1 MATLEGE
8 ALLLGIWKNVQELE
22 ESLNLSELE
31 LIVKAA
37 RDKEHRH
44 NKFMAA
50 IQGIDIDKGNADEA
64 KERFERVQRRVRAK
78 QSGKSED
85 ELMLGDLG
93 FDVAID

>member
-1 MATLEGE
+1 M
-8 ALLLGIWKNVQELE
+8 GIWRNVEELE

-50 IQGIDIDKGNADEA
+50 IQGIDIDAGAQEDVQ
-64 KERFERVQRRVRAK
+64 ERFDRVQRRARAK
-78 QSGKSED
+78 LSGQSEEKLEFN
-85 ELMLGDLG
+85 DLG
-93 FDVAID
+93 IDIETD

>member
-1 MATLEGE
+1 M
-8 ALLLGIWKNVQELE
+8 GIWRNVEELE

-50 IQGIDIDKGNADEA
+50 IQGIDIDAGAQEDA
-64 KERFERVQRRVRAK
+64 KERFDRIERKVRARL
-78 QSGKSED
+78 SGESEEKLEFD
-85 ELMLGDLG
+85 DLG
-93 FDVAID
+93 IDIVRD